1 MPTRL
6 VREPDQI
13 GPTAEQVRRQLLD
26 QIRSGALHPGQR
38 LGTERCLAVELG
50 VSRSS
55 LRQALAS
62 LELDGVLRRVPGRS
76 GGQRS
81 SRPPNLIGIY
91 PRIVGVPALLRD
103 QGLAAGSEVM
113 SSAVVD
119 ADAAT
124 ARRLRI
130 DHGAYVYDVVRIRL
144 ADSSPISLERV
155 RLPAERFPGLLELS
169 LGGSIY
175 ELLEEHLGVQA
186 ARSEEHIE
194 VVAAAAEDEG
204 AILGIPPGA
213 PLLSIVRTTHCRCSR
228 RSDRAFAHDLFRADR
243 TRITVHTYDGA
254 TVSSSTNRGEVVEL
268 RVDST

>member
-6 VREPDQI
+6 VRPDQI

-76 GGQRS
+76 GGTFVASAKLDRDLS
-81 SRPPNLIGIY
+81 
-91 PRIVGVPALLRD
+91 RIVGVPALLRD
-103 QGLAAGSEVM
+103 QGFTAGSKVM

-124 ARRLRI
+124 AQRLRI

-175 ELLEEHLGVQA
+175 ELLEEHFGVKPA
-186 ARSEEHIE
+186 ESEEHIE
-194 VVAAAAEDEG
+194 VVAATADEG

-213 PLLSIVRTTHCRCSR
+213 PLLSIVRTTVDALGVPIEHS
-228 RSDRAFAHDLFRADR
+228 HDLFRADR

>member
-6 VREPDQI
+6 VRPDQI
-13 GPTAEQVRRQLLD
+13 GPTAEHVRRQLLD
-26 QIRSGALHPGQR
+26 QITSGALHPGQR
-38 LGTERCLAVELG
+38 LGTERHLAAELG

-76 GGQRS
+76 GGTFVASAKLDRDLS
-81 SRPPNLIGIY
+81 
-91 PRIVGVPALLRD
+91 RIVGVPALLRD
-103 QGLAAGSEVM
+103 QGFTAGSKIM
-113 SSAVVD
+113 SSAMVD

-124 ARRLRI
+124 AQRLQI

-175 ELLEEHLGVQA
+175 ELLEEHFGVKPA
-186 ARSEEHIE
+186 ESEERIE
-194 VVAAAAEDEG
+194 VVAATPDEG

-213 PLLSIVRTTHCRCSR
+213 PR
-228 RSDRAFAHDLFRADR
+228 RSDRAF
-243 TRITVHTYDGA
+243 TRSVPCRPNPHHHPHP
-254 TVSSSTNRGEVVEL
+254 
-268 RVDST
+268 